1 MAYQLCY
8 VQAIIPTTRTKNI
21 AVDFIESVDVLLN
34 AQSVLKRCIVAKDL
48 IRYVE
53 DAYQDY
59 IDFSKTVTEPD
70 RDADIKLE
78 RLARSYFLEFS
89 VFLEHWKSY
98 IRANGKWKQ
107 FKNVFELQTHD
118 AFDNNDNY
126 ALAAMLRN
134 YIAHSAGVIQGKF
147 WGAGHYD
154 IGCSKDVLLKDPIFN
169 ETKKKII
176 KRQPTQFISLSS
188 IMKGALGKLQE
199 IYKTFLEFDIG
210 ETELRAAAVVEK
222 ATKAIRDHG
231 MENRHWQ
238 IVNTVQSYITTYTP
252 DDRPIETVPAIQTF
266 EFSIPLNEEAI
277 ELIKES
283 SGKSGLTEIL

>member
-1 MAYQLCY
+1 MSYQLCY
-8 VQAIIPTTRTKNI
+8 VQAIVPTTKSESI
-21 AVDFIESVDVLLN
+21 AVDFVEDVDELLK
-34 AQSVLKRCIVAKDL
+34 AQSILRRCIVAKDL

-59 IDFSKTVTEPD
+59 TDYSNTVKEPS
-70 RDADIKLE
+70 READIKLE

-107 FKNVFELQTHD
+107 FKAVFEQQTHD
-118 AFDNNDNY
+118 AFDSNDNY

-134 YIAHSAGVIQGKF
+134 YIAHSADIIQGRF

-154 IGCSKDVLLKDPIFN
+154 IGCSKEVLLNDLIFN
-169 ETKKKII
+169 ETKKTII
-176 KRQPTQFISLSS
+176 KRQPAQFISVTP
-188 IMKGALGKLQE
+188 IMRGALDKLLE
-199 IYKTFLEFDIG
+199 IHKAFLIFDIG

-222 ATKAIRDHG
+222 TIKAIREHE

-252 DDRPIETVPAIQTF
+252 DNRPIETVPVTETF

-277 ELIKES
+277 ALIKRVF
-283 SGKSGLTEIL
+283 

>member
-1 MAYQLCY
+1 MSYQLCY
-8 VQAIIPTTRTKNI
+8 IQAIVPTTKSESI
-21 AVDFIESVDVLLN
+21 VVDFVKDVDELLK
-34 AQSVLKRCIVAKDL
+34 AQSILKRCIVAKDL

-59 IDFSKTVTEPD
+59 TDYSKTVTEPS

-98 IRANGKWKQ
+98 IRANGKWIQ
-107 FKNVFELQTHD
+107 FKAVFEQQTHD
-118 AFDNNDNY
+118 AFDSNDNY

-134 YIAHSAGVIQGKF
+134 YIAHSAEIIQGRF

-154 IGCSKDVLLKDPIFN
+154 IGCSKEVLLKDPIFN
-169 ETKKKII
+169 ETKKTII
-176 KRQPTQFISLSS
+176 MRQPAQYISLTP
-188 IMKGALGKLQE
+188 IMRGALDKLQE
-199 IYKTFLEFDIG
+199 IHKAFLRFDLG
-210 ETELRAAAVVEK
+210 ETELRSAAVVER
-222 ATKAIRDHG
+222 TIELIREHG

-252 DDRPIETVPAIQTF
+252 DNRPIETVPATETF

-277 ELIKES
+277 ALIKEC
-283 SGKSGLTEIL
+283 SGQAS